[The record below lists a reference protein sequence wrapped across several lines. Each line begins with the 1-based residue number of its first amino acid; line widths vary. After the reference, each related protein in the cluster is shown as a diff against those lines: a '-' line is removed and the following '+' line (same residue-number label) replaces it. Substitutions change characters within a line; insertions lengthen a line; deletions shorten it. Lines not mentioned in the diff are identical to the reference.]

1 MKKSTVKAAA
11 DKSGGLRDK
20 LKKQYQEVVRYL
32 IVGVLTT
39 VVSLGTYF
47 ICTWT
52 FLNPEKP
59 LELQA
64 ANLISWV
71 AAVAFAYVTNRIFV
85 FGSKNKH
92 VFQEIGR
99 FVAARVGSLVMDMVI
114 MFVGVTLLGA
124 NDTIVKLIVQ
134 VVVTVANYVLSKW
147 IVFKDER

>member
-1 MKKSTVKAAA
+1 M
-11 DKSGGLRDK
+11 
-20 LKKQYQEVVRYL
+20 
-32 IVGVLTT
+32 
-39 VVSLGTYF
+39 
-47 ICTWT
+47 
-52 FLNPEKP
+52 
-59 LELQA
+59 ELQA

-85 FGSKNKH
+85 FGSKNRH
-92 VFQEIGR
+92 ILQEIGR
-99 FVAARVGSLVMDMVI
+99 FVAARVGSLVMDMGI